1 MTLRVVPT
9 TPTLGATVTGID
21 LASVTAGD
29 IEAVIEAILEHKV
42 LFFTGQH
49 LSGEAQLAFARHLG
63 EIDVAPFGPKHP
75 DYAEMT
81 VLDQVSPKN
90 QGADAWHTDNTYLS
104 CPPSFTILQSVMLP
118 ELGGDTCFAD
128 MYAAFDALSS
138 EMQAFLCELTA
149 THDLTKTL
157 KRAIADGNADVDL
170 AMMQQRW
177 PSVHHPVVR
186 VHPDTG
192 RKALF
197 VNGNFTTKIDG
208 LTSAESEAF
217 LSMLLE
223 HVSSPEF
230 QCRHR
235 WTGGTLT
242 MWDNRCVQH
251 YAVPDY
257 TSRRVMHR
265 LTITGTKPTGVI
277 TT

>member
-21 LASVTAGD
+21 LANVTAGD
-29 IEAVIEAILEHKV
+29 IEAVIAAILEHKV

-75 DYAEMT
+75 DYPEMT

-138 EMQAFLCELTA
+138 QLQAFLCELTA

-170 AMMQQRW
+170 ATMQQQW
-177 PSVHHPVVR
+177 PPVHHPVVR

-223 HVSSPEF
+223 HISSPAF

-265 LTITGTKPTGVI
+265 LTITGTKPTGPAG
-277 TT
+277 

>member
-21 LASVTAGD
+21 LANVTAGD
-29 IEAVIEAILEHKV
+29 IEAVIAAILEHKV

-49 LSGEAQLAFARHLG
+49 LSPEAQLAFARHLG

-75 DYAEMT
+75 DYPEMT

-128 MYAAFDALSS
+128 MYAAFDALSPQ
-138 EMQAFLCELTA
+138 MQAFLCELTA

-170 AMMQQRW
+170 AMMQQQW
-177 PSVHHPVVR
+177 PPVHHPVVR

-223 HVSSPEF
+223 HISSPAF

-265 LTITGTKPTGVI
+265 LTITGTKPTGP
-277 TT
+277 